1 MSINKTYAVLGL
13 GRYGCAVAKKLAD
26 SGAQVLAVDIDEEI
40 VGSLANEV
48 PYCRCADVTVPEVFE
63 LLGIG
68 NVDVAIIAMANSLEA
83 SVMAITLCK
92 EAGVETVIVKCGCEM
107 HRKIFTRVGADRVIL
122 PESESGTRLAK
133 NLLSS
138 GFTDMM
144 DLSQEVSMVESDV
157 PEGWINKNLIELNLR
172 QKYGINVVAVRR
184 GEDVSVNINPQ
195 EPLTKDMKLIVIA
208 QTKTLAK
215 LNRK

>member
-13 GRYGCAVAKKLAD
+13 GRYGCAVAKELAD
-26 SGAQVLAVDIDEEI
+26 SGAQVLAVDVNEEI

-48 PYCRCADVTVPEVFE
+48 AYCKCADVTVPEAFE

-68 NVDVAIIAMANSLEA
+68 NVDVAIVAMANSLEA

-92 EAGVETVIVKCGCEM
+92 EAGVETVIAKCGCEM
-107 HRKIFTRVGADRVIL
+107 HRKIFTRVGADRVIF

-144 DLSQEVSMVESDV
+144 ELSEDVSMVESDI
-157 PEGWINKNLIELNLR
+157 PDGWINKNLIELNLR
-172 QKYGINVVAVRR
+172 KKYGINIVAVRR
-184 GEDVSVNINPQ
+184 GNDVSVNINPE

-208 QTKTLAK
+208 QTKALAK
-215 LNRK
+215 LSR

>member
-48 PYCRCADVTVPEVFE
+48 PYCRCADVTVPEAFE

-92 EAGVETVIVKCGCEM
+92 EAGVETVIAKCACEM

-144 DLSQEVSMVESDV
+144 ELSQEVSMVESDV